1 MKKLGIILFLVSFI
15 CNFSIAQ
22 NTLRNLGKVNW
33 EFRKYGDSTWLSAKV
48 PGNVHS
54 DLLSHKIIP
63 DPFLAHNE
71 KLVQWVENE
80 DWVYATTFELTA
92 QEFANAHIDL
102 KLENIDTYSKIYL
115 NGQLLVQ
122 TENQFRIYNLPIK
135 QYVKQGKNKLT
146 ISFESSVKKGKAFAQ
161 KLPYTLPGNEAVFT
175 RKAQYQYGWDW
186 GPRLVTCGIGKIEL
200 AFWHE
205 VKLENTQYKQ
215 QIKRDSLAEI
225 TFTCSIFSEKKT
237 SIQLVLVGDSSSPN
251 GTLLKTVYLEP
262 GYNSID
268 INYKIIQPKLWWSN
282 GLGSAHLY
290 PFKIM
295 LFAQNNLIEK
305 EKLAIGIRTI
315 ELVRKKDEKG
325 TSFEFWLNNKR
336 VFMKGAN
343 YIPPH
348 SFMNGLDKD
357 VYTNTVLAAKE
368 ANMNMLRVW
377 GGGVYA
383 DEEFYKACDENG
395 ILVWQDFMFACAMYP
410 GDAAF
415 VENVK
420 AEVTDQVIRLRNHTC
435 IALWCGNNEIDEGW
449 KNWGWQKQYKYSQK
463 DSAGIEQDYLNLFA
477 GEIPAIIKKE
487 DSTRAYWPSSP
498 SIGWGRKES
507 LTQGDSHYWGI
518 WWGMEPFE
526 NYEKK
531 VGRFMSEYGFQ
542 GMPPVST
549 FEKFMPNFSTNF
561 DSASYKNHQK
571 HPTGY
576 QTISTYMARDY
587 TMPTNFEDE
596 IYVSQ
601 LLQARGM
608 KTAIEAHRRAMPYCM
623 GTLFWQLNDCWP
635 VTSWS
640 SIDYYGNKKAVYYQV
655 KKSFANRLISFEES
669 TNMVKIFLVLDQT
682 EALTSKVKIKL
693 IDFYGAQYDEQFYT
707 INIEPNTN
715 KYYIEW
721 PKSKLNI
728 VGKSKNELL
737 LNVQW
742 VNANDSIET
751 NFYFAKPKDLLLP
764 EPNIKMEIL
773 ANNVLEISSKV
784 LAKDL
789 YLSLPNMELPVSDN
803 FMDILPNQKTRIQLN
818 SSNIDPTKIKIKT
831 LYDIQ
836 SAQKK

>member
-1 MKKLGIILFLVSFI
+1 MKKISSLLFIVALVG
-15 CNFSIAQ
+15 NVLIAQ
-22 NTLRNLGKVNW
+22 NSSRNLGNENW
-33 EFRKYGDSTWLSAKV
+33 QFCKQGDSAWLSAEV
-48 PGNVHS
+48 PGNLHS
-54 DLLSHKIIP
+54 DLFANKIIP
-63 DPFLAHNE
+63 DPFLANNE

-80 DWVYATTFELTA
+80 DWIYTTSFELTA

-115 NGQLLVQ
+115 NDQLLVQ

-135 QYVKQGKNKLT
+135 QYVKEGKNKLT
-146 ISFESSVKKGKAFAQ
+146 IAFESSVKKGKSLAQ
-161 KLPYTLPGNEAVFT
+161 KLPYTLPGNEAIFT

-186 GPRLVTCGIGKIEL
+186 GPRLVTCGIGKVEL
-200 AFWHE
+200 GFWND

-215 QIKRDSLAEI
+215 EIKGDSLAEI
-225 TFTCSIFSEKKT
+225 TFTCNIFSERKT
-237 SIQLVLVGDSSSPN
+237 SIQLVLACDSSLPN
-251 GTLLKTVYLEP
+251 ATLLKVVNLEP
-262 GYNSID
+262 GSNSID

-295 LFAQNNLIEK
+295 LFAQNKLIDQTQ
-305 EKLAIGIRTI
+305 LAVGIRTI
-315 ELVRKKDEKG
+315 ELLRTKDEKG
-325 TSFEFWLNNKR
+325 TIFEFWLNNKR

-348 SFMNGLDKD
+348 SFVNGLDKL
-357 VYTNTVLAAKE
+357 VYTKTVLAAKE
-368 ANMNMLRVW
+368 ANVNMLRVW

-395 ILVWQDFMFACAMYP
+395 ILVWQDFMFAGGMYP

-420 AEVTDQVIRLRNHTC
+420 AEVTDQVKRLRNHTC

-463 DSAGIEQDYLNLFA
+463 DSASIEQEYLKLFE
-477 GEIPAIIKKE
+477 GEIPTIIQKE
-487 DSTRAYWPSSP
+487 DSAHAYWPSSP

-507 LTQGDSHYWGI
+507 MTQGDSHYWGI

-549 FEKFMPNFSTNF
+549 FEKFMPNFPNSF
-561 DSASYKNHQK
+561 DSVSYKNHQK
-571 HPTGY
+571 HPIGY

-608 KTAIEAHRRAMPYCM
+608 KIAIEAHRRAMPYCM

-640 SIDYYGNKKAVYYQV
+640 SIDYYGNKKAAYYQV
-655 KKSFANRLISFEES
+655 KKSFFPLLISFNEKEQNLNVIVIS
-669 TNMVKIFLVLDQT
+669 ELPFSEKGNLILTLMDFKGKEYSHDTFDYQFGNFTDQLILQFPKSDFLV
-682 EALTSKVKIKL
+682 K
-693 IDFYGAQYDEQFYT
+693 
-707 INIEPNTN
+707 N
-715 KYYIEW
+715 K
-721 PKSKLNI
+721 SN
-728 VGKSKNELL
+728 NELL
-737 LNVQW
+737 LLATWKGQHQQVSSTFYFTKPKELKLSQPRIDLKL
-742 VNANDSIET
+742 VNDSTIEIT
-751 NFYFAKPKDLLLP
+751 SN
-764 EPNIKMEIL
+764 
-773 ANNVLEISSKV
+773 V
-784 LAKDL
+784 LAKDV
-789 YLSLPNMELPVSDN
+789 YLSLPGEELTLSNN
-803 FMDILPNQKTRIQLN
+803 FFDLIPNQKTRIQLN
-818 SSNIDPTKIKIKT
+818 KGNIDPTKIKIKT

-836 SAQKK
+836 NAQKK

>member
-1 MKKLGIILFLVSFI
+1 MKKLSSILFIIVIVTNVL
-15 CNFSIAQ
+15 IAQ
-22 NTLRNLGKVNW
+22 NSSRNLGNENW
-33 EFRKYGDSTWLSAKV
+33 KFRKLGDSKWLSAKV

-54 DLLSHKIIP
+54 DLFANKIIP
-63 DPFLAHNE
+63 DPFLANNE

-92 QEFANAHIDL
+92 QEFVNSHIDL
-102 KLENIDTYSKIYL
+102 KLENLDTYGKVYL
-115 NGQLLVQ
+115 NDQLLVQ

-135 QYVKQGKNKLT
+135 QHVKQGKNKLT
-146 ISFESSVKKGKAFAQ
+146 ICFESSVKKGKALAQ
-161 KLPYTLPGNEAVFT
+161 KLPYTLPGNEAIFT

-200 AFWHE
+200 GFWND
-205 VKLENTQYKQ
+205 VKLENTKYKQ
-215 QIKRDSLAEI
+215 EIKGDSLAEI

-237 SIQLVLVGDSSSPN
+237 SIQLVIVGDSSLPN
-251 GTLLKTVYLEP
+251 GTLLKAVNLEL
-262 GYNSID
+262 GYNAIN
-268 INYKIIQPKLWWSN
+268 INYKIFQPKLWWSN

-290 PFKIM
+290 PFKII
-295 LFAQNNLIEK
+295 LFAQKKLIEQTQ
-305 EKLAIGIRTI
+305 LAIGIKTI
-315 ELVRKKDEKG
+315 ELVRIKDSIG
-325 TSFEFWLNNKR
+325 TSFEFWLNKKP

-348 SFMNGLDKD
+348 SFLNGLDKS
-357 VYTNTVLAAKE
+357 VYINTVLAAKE

-395 ILVWQDFMFACAMYP
+395 ILVWQDFMFAGGMCP
-410 GDAAF
+410 GDKAF

-420 AEVTDQVIRLRNHTC
+420 AEVTDQVKRLRNHTC
-435 IALWCGNNEIDEGW
+435 VALWCGNNEIDEGW
-449 KNWGWQKQYKYSQK
+449 KNWGWQKQYNYSQK
-463 DSAGIEQDYLNLFA
+463 DSASIEQDYLKLFEQ
-477 GEIPAIIKKE
+477 EIPIIIKRE
-487 DSTRAYWPSSP
+487 DSACAYWPSSP

-549 FEKFMPNFSTNF
+549 FEKFMPNFNTSF

-587 TMPTNFEDE
+587 NMPTNFEDE

-608 KTAIEAHRRAMPYCM
+608 KIAIEAHRRAMPYCM
-623 GTLFWQLNDCWP
+623 GSLFWQLNDCWP

-655 KKSFANRLISFEES
+655 KKSFVPLLISFNEKEQNLNVVVIS
-669 TNMVKIFLVLDQT
+669 ELPFSEKGNLILTLMDFKGKVFSHDTFDYQFGNFTDQLILQFPKSDFLV
-682 EALTSKVKIKL
+682 K
-693 IDFYGAQYDEQFYT
+693 
-707 INIEPNTN
+707 N
-715 KYYIEW
+715 K
-721 PKSKLNI
+721 SN
-728 VGKSKNELL
+728 NELL
-737 LNVQW
+737 LLATWKGQHQQVSSTFYFTKPKELKLSQPRIDLKL
-742 VNANDSIET
+742 VNDST
-751 NFYFAKPKDLLLP
+751 
-764 EPNIKMEIL
+764 
-773 ANNVLEISSKV
+773 LEITSNV
-784 LAKDL
+784 LAKDV
-789 YLSLPNMELPVSDN
+789 YLSLPGEELTLSNN
-803 FMDILPNQKTRIQLN
+803 FIDLMPNQKTRIQLN
-818 SSNIDPTKIKIKT
+818 KGNIDPTRIKVKT

-836 SAQKK
+836 NAQKK